1 MNYVG
6 RYFASTDHHHSS
18 VDDAAAAD
26 DDGDGERTFV
36 ALILDSLL
44 HHDCESRVAVSTDL

>member
-1 MNYVG
+1 VNYVG